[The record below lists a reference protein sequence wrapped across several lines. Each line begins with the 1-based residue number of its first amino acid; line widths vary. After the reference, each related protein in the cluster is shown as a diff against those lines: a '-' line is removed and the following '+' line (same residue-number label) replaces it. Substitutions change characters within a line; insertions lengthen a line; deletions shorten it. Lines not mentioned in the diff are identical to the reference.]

1 MRISSYSSP
10 FNFGHRALGMLF
22 DGEVVVQEKIDGS
35 QISFGVFDGE
45 LSIRSRRQEVHI
57 GEKSMFGLAIEYIQS
72 IRDKLKKEYKYRG
85 EFLAKPKHNTL
96 CYDRVPKNNI
106 ILFDIDKGDQDYMSP
121 GELER
126 EAIRL
131 DLEFAPYLA
140 LWVEKPTIEKLQETS
155 NHKSI
160 LGNVIMEGIVI
171 KNYNRYDEQ
180 SKKTL
185 MGKYVTEK
193 FREKHTGD
201 WKKRNP
207 GQIDVIMKIIEEYS
221 TEARWMKAVQHLK
234 EEGKIKGEVQDIGIL
249 LKEVSVD
256 IFNEDGEQIKERLM
270 KYFWKKI
277 ARGVTRGLPE
287 WYKNY
292 LMEEAL
298 K

>member
-22 DGEVVVQEKIDGS
+22 DNPVIVQEKIDGS
-35 QISFGVFDGE
+35 QISFGVLDGE
-45 LSIRSRRQEVHI
+45 LSIRSRRQEIHI
-57 GEKSMFGLAIEYIQS
+57 GEKSMFGLAIQYIQS
-72 IRDKLKKEYKYRG
+72 IESELTPEYKYRG

-96 CYDRVPKNNI
+96 CYDRVPENHI
-106 ILFDIDKGDQDYMSP
+106 ILYDIDKGDQDYMNSA
-121 GELER
+121 ELEN
-126 EAIRL
+126 EANRIG
-131 DLEFAPYLA
+131 LECVPFLA
-140 LWVEKPTIEKLQETS
+140 HWVEKPTIEKLQEIT
-155 NHKSI
+155 NQKSI
-160 LGNVIMEGIVI
+160 LGNVIMEGVVI
-171 KNYNRYDEQ
+171 KNYDRYDEQ
-180 SKKTL
+180 TKKTL
-185 MGKYVTEK
+185 MGKYVSEA

-256 IFNEDGEQIKERLM
+256 ILNEDGEQIKERLM